1 MMRRIEKDIKDAIKS
16 CWHIYNIFFNP
27 THPNSKKNI
36 MEFIG
41 LLFEILFL
49 LLGIFVYRLST
60 GKMKVHE
67 MQRPAM
73 ERFIKENG
81 SIMRIL
87 SLALIAIM
95 TVEVLLHIFQMFKK

>member
-1 MMRRIEKDIKDAIKS
+1 
-16 CWHIYNIFFNP
+16 
-27 THPNSKKNI
+27 

-49 LLGIFVYRLST
+49 LLGVFVYRLSA

-81 SIMRIL
+81 SIMRLL

>member
-1 MMRRIEKDIKDAIKS
+1 MEITGL
-16 CWHIYNIFFNP
+16 FFEL
-27 THPNSKKNI
+27 I
-36 MEFIG
+36 
-41 LLFEILFL
+41 FL

-60 GKMKVHE
+60 GKMRVHE

-81 SIMRIL
+81 RLMRVM

-95 TVEVLLHIFQMFKK
+95 SVEMALHIYQLIKK

>member
-1 MMRRIEKDIKDAIKS
+1 
-16 CWHIYNIFFNP
+16 
-27 THPNSKKNI
+27 
-36 MEFIG
+36 MEITG
-41 LLFEILFL
+41 LFFEIIFL

-60 GKMKVHE
+60 GKMNVHE

-81 SIMRIL
+81 RLMRIM

-95 TVEVLLHIFQMFKK
+95 SVEIVLHIYQLIKK

>member
-1 MMRRIEKDIKDAIKS
+1 MRGIEKDVKDTIKLR
-16 CWHIYNIFFNP
+16 WHILSIVFNP
-27 THPNSKKNI
+27 THPNSNKKYI
-36 MEFIG
+36 MEYIG

>member
-1 MMRRIEKDIKDAIKS
+1 
-16 CWHIYNIFFNP
+16 
-27 THPNSKKNI
+27 
-36 MEFIG
+36 MECIG

-95 TVEVLLHIFQMFKK
+95 TVEVLLHIFQMLKK

>member
-1 MMRRIEKDIKDAIKS
+1 MLRMRLSPAGKSLASFSILRILIQ
-16 CWHIYNIFFNP
+16 
-27 THPNSKKNI
+27 KKNI

-60 GKMKVHE
+60 GKMNVHE

-81 SIMRIL
+81 NIMRLL